1 MSTYSRGARFAAA
14 LVLALVPLPATA
26 GDGPDLAA
34 GYSMLQLDDQTRHG
48 VSGALSFPAFG
59 KVRLWLDAATH
70 EASVDGVDLTTS
82 SLMAG
87 PGLRF
92 GKGRARVFVR
102 AMAGLLRDRASI
114 SVFEA
119 DISETESGLGVL
131 AGGGVDVRL
140 ARRIDLRL
148 QGDYLWRDSEQ
159 GESGGVRGGAGF
171 VYRFGAIE

>member
-1 MSTYSRGARFAAA
+1 MSTNSRGALVAAA
-14 LVLALVPLPATA
+14 LVLALVPLPAAA

-34 GYSMLQLDDQTRHG
+34 GYSMLQLDEQTRHG
-48 VSGALSFPAFG
+48 VSGALSFRAFG
-59 KVRLWLDAATH
+59 KVRLWLDGATQK
-70 EASVDGVDLTTS
+70 ASVEGVDLTTS

-92 GKGRARVFVR
+92 GKGRTRVFVR

-148 QGDYLWRDSEQ
+148 QGDYLWRDTDQ
-159 GESGGVRGGAGF
+159 GDGGGVRAGAGF
-171 VYRFGAIE
+171 VYRFGSIE